1 MGKRGSE
8 REFLHLLPLQKIELL
23 WHTSL
28 EKKKPVQSLKHD
40 QGILTQTITIANR
53 Q

>member
-8 REFLHLLPLQKIELL
+8 SEFLHLLPLQKIELL

-28 EKKKPVQSLKHD
+28 EKKTVQSLKHD

>member
-8 REFLHLLPLQKIELL
+8 REFLHLLPLQKRIALAYL
-23 WHTSL
+23 TW
-28 EKKKPVQSLKHD
+28 KKKTVQSLKHD